1 MSLHEQDVIMA
12 ERLLMNHL
20 DQPGVWLA
28 EKHRRLLINRLC
40 SRYLRDLKL
49 HHYVVYGGE
58 RKELFDKIRRLR
70 NFAVT
75 GVSQAIHGLGY
86 AVYGRPE
93 VRRLMFKVFNFE
105 QNESP
110 I

>member
-12 ERLLMNHL
+12 ERLLMKHL
-20 DQPGVWLA
+20 DGPGVWLA
-28 EKHRRLLINRLC
+28 EKHRRLLMNRLC
-40 SRYLRDLKL
+40 GRYLRDKKL
-49 HHYVVYGGE
+49 HHYIIYGE
-58 RKELFDKIRRLR
+58 DRKEMFERARRLR
-70 NFAVT
+70 NFSTT

-93 VRRLMFKVFNFE
+93 VRRLMFRVFNFE
-105 QNESP
+105 QTESP